1 MRINCIC
8 RRIPLRY
15 NALNVQKAAVAA
27 LEDIKARDI
36 TVLDTRPLTA
46 IYDTLIVATAES
58 ARQTKALARHVSDKV
73 KEAGGQVLSIE
84 GEGSGEWV
92 LVDCTELVVHIMLPT
107 TRALYNLEELWTA
120 PKPIK
125 RVAAVKVAEPA
136 VEAAPVTKA
145 AKKAPAKKAAAKAP
159 EVATTVD
166 KVPAKKAAAAK
177 TPAAKKPVANA
188 RVAEAVAEAVKKPA
202 TKKPPA
208 KKPAAK
214 KPAAKAKAVATKTP
228 AVKKPAA
235 KKVTAKT
242 VEIKRP
248 SAKAPAAKAPA
259 AKRPVTKPLV
269 IKRPSAKKKSS

>member
-125 RVAAVKVAEPA
+125 RAPAAKAAEPA
-136 VEAAPVTKA
+136 VVAAPVAKTA
-145 AKKAPAKKAAAKAP
+145 AKTPAKAPAKKSRC
-159 EVATTVD
+159 E
-166 KVPAKKAAAAK
+166 
-177 TPAAKKPVANA
+177 
-188 RVAEAVAEAVKKPA
+188 
-202 TKKPPA
+202 
-208 KKPAAK
+208 
-214 KPAAKAKAVATKTP
+214 
-228 AVKKPAA
+228 
-235 KKVTAKT
+235 
-242 VEIKRP
+242 
-248 SAKAPAAKAPA
+248 SA
-259 AKRPVTKPLV
+259 
-269 IKRPSAKKKSS
+269 SG

>member
-107 TRALYNLEELWTA
+107 TRVLYNLEELWTA

-125 RVAAVKVAEPA
+125 RIPVAKVAEPA
-136 VEAAPVTKA
+136 VEAVPVAKA

-159 EVATTVD
+159 AVEAFIEKTPTTKAATT
-166 KVPAKKAAAAK
+166 K
-177 TPAAKKPVANA
+177 TPAAKKPAA
-188 RVAEAVAEAVKKPA
+188 KAKASAAEVVNEVVKKP
-202 TKKPPA
+202 TA

-214 KPAAKAKAVATKTP
+214 KPAAKAKAVAIKTP

-235 KKVTAKT
+235 KRVAAKT

-259 AKRPVTKPLV
+259 AKAPTAKRPVTKQIGRAHV
-269 IKRPSAKKKSS
+269 

>member
-125 RVAAVKVAEPA
+125 RIPAVKVAEPA
-136 VEAAPVTKA
+136 VAAPASAKA
-145 AKKAPAKKAAAKAP
+145 AVKAPARKAAAKAP
-159 EVATTVD
+159 GKKETAKLPVAEVV
-166 KVPAKKAAAAK
+166 KK
-177 TPAAKKPVANA
+177 PAAKKPAA
-188 RVAEAVAEAVKKPA
+188 KKPA
-202 TKKPPA
+202 A

-214 KPAAKAKAVATKTP
+214 KPAAKAKSVVTETP

-235 KKVTAKT
+235 KKVVAKT
-242 VEIKRP
+242 VVIKKP

-269 IKRPSAKKKSS
+269 IKRPSTKKKST